1 MELPGSDASPLGRLL
16 LRESQPQPFTSYG
29 SGQTLSEFGLTRRCS
44 HACTLGSAALDL
56 HDLYVAPSS
65 EEEIEM
71 PDFICHGC
79 NQKRSQAM
87 TYECTK
93 CKRILCSFCCGGK
106 STCKDSPKGTAG
118 CTGSLK
124 RR

>member
-1 MELPGSDASPLGRLL
+1 
-16 LRESQPQPFTSYG
+16 
-29 SGQTLSEFGLTRRCS
+29 
-44 HACTLGSAALDL
+44 
-56 HDLYVAPSS
+56 
-65 EEEIEM
+65 M

-79 NQKRSQAM
+79 NLKRSQAM

-93 CKRILCSFCCGGK
+93 CKRILCSTCCAGK